1 MWLMF
6 WKTIRRLWIWLLMA
20 VPFVH
25 VTNWVEH
32 VGGASQKPSNPG
44 RLSIPYESIERLL
57 LVSTLDG
64 SIHAVGQQSGDSKWT
79 FKEEP
84 IIKVPAEIADK
95 GLMFLPDPK
104 DGSLYAVSSN
114 SDGLKKLPFTIPDL
128 VTASPCR
135 STDGILY
142 TGRKL
147 DSWLVID
154 AATGEM
160 QQTMTTET
168 TQNACPKSDGS
179 ALFLGRT
186 EFTLTMFDS
195 TSRERVWNVTYI
207 DYGNHVAMDDSDYRL
222 RHFSS
227 ITDGSVVT
235 LDGQTGE
242 MLWDGSYSS
251 PVVAMYTVH
260 PEGLRKVAVTSISP
274 QTMDHLLD
282 GRDFPEWRNRLLGY
296 KKAAALIPTL
306 YIGEFDNRMFAMHA
320 VVEDG
325 SVPIVPRGWSPPL
338 LEGPSSA
345 NAEPTPTFDSS
356 DLASRIVT
364 IMPEPVKPTA
374 SAVKPVVLMGHHEI
388 PEDSHAVLIPSNSYP
403 SKAIITG
410 TDSVILPLKQPEVTP
425 VPSGVD
431 NATAVVGE
439 GRELWLRIV
448 LSDRVFVGGVVT
460 LLLGFLALFYLI
472 PRPIVIVSNQPLSAQ
487 TSSWSQAGSGNGA
500 ADYIP
505 EGYSKVGK
513 IMFNPKEILGQGCE
527 GTFVYKGRFDNRD
540 VAVKRILP
548 DCFSFADR
556 EVDLL
561 RESDEHPN
569 VIRYFCTEEDAQFR
583 YIALELC
590 TATLQEYV
598 TSRDAFDNLETTD
611 VLYQASSGLAHL
623 HSLNIVHR
631 DIKPHNVLIS
641 QPNQLGQVKAMIS
654 DFGLCKK
661 LSAGR
666 RSFSR
671 RSGAAGT
678 EGWIAPEMLTGE
690 ERTTTAVD
698 MFSLGCVFYYVL
710 SSGKHPF
717 GDSLHRQANIL
728 TGHYSLDKLSPDDSI
743 PRELIT
749 QMIERLPAD
758 RPTSKSILKH
768 PFFWNREKQLMFF
781 QDVSD
786 RIEKEALDC
795 EILVTLETNA
805 PDVVKNDWR
814 QNITI
819 ELQTDLRK
827 FRAYKGKSVRDLLR
841 AMRNKKHHYR
851 ELPDEVKESL
861 GPVPD
866 GFVHYFTSR
875 FPQLLPH
882 VYQAIGQHCK
892 EERVFQKYYP
902 QPQEDRTF
910 NIVREVIS

>member
-1 MWLMF
+1 MWLTMG
-6 WKTIRRLWIWLLMA
+6 KIIRRVWVWLL
-20 VPFVH
+20 VVLPFVNVADFVKH
-25 VTNWVEH
+25 GVKSE
-32 VGGASQKPSNPG
+32 SRKPANPG
-44 RLSIPYESIERLL
+44 RLSIPYESMEGLL

-64 SIHAVGQQSGDSKWT
+64 SIHAVGQKSGDSKWT

-104 DGSLYAVSSN
+104 DGSLYAISSN

-135 STDGILY
+135 SSDGILY

-154 AATGEM
+154 SSTGEM

-168 TQNACPKSDGS
+168 TQNACPMSDGS
-179 ALFLGRT
+179 TLFLGRT

-195 TSRERVWNVTYI
+195 NSRERVWNVTYI
-207 DYGNHVAMDDSDYRL
+207 DYGNHVAMDDSDYGL

-235 LDGQTGE
+235 LDSRTGE

-260 PEGLRKVAVTSISP
+260 PEGIRKVAVTSISP
-274 QTMDHLLD
+274 HTMGHLLD
-282 GRDFPEWRNRLLGY
+282 GRDFPELRNRLLGY
-296 KKAAALIPTL
+296 EKKTALIPTL
-306 YIGEFDNRMFAMHA
+306 YVSEYDNGMFAMHA

-338 LEGPSSA
+338 LEGPVSA
-345 NAEPTPTFDSS
+345 DPDPTPTFDSGN
-356 DLASRIVT
+356 LASRVVA
-364 IMPEPVKPTA
+364 IMPGPVKPTP
-374 SAVKPVVLMGHHEI
+374 STVKPVLLMGHHEI
-388 PEDSHAVLIPSNSYP
+388 PEDSHAALIPTNPYP
-403 SKAIITG
+403 NKAIVTST
-410 TDSVILPLKQPEVTP
+410 TDRVILPIKRPELTP
-425 VPSGVD
+425 APPQGEHND
-431 NATAVVGE
+431 TAVVGQGGE
-439 GRELWLRIV
+439 VWFRIV
-448 LSDRVFVGGVVT
+448 LSDKVFVGGVVT

-472 PRPIVIVSNQPLSAQ
+472 PKPIVIVSNQPRSAQ
-487 TSSWSQAGSGNGA
+487 TSNQSQSSYGDSA
-500 ADYIP
+500 ADDVP
-505 EGYSKVGK
+505 EGYTKVGK

-548 DCFSFADR
+548 DCFCFADR

-569 VIRYFCTEEDAQFR
+569 VIRYFCMEEDAQFR

-590 TATLQEYV
+590 TATLQEFV
-598 TSRDAFDNLETTD
+598 ANRSQFANLETTD

-641 QPNQLGQVKAMIS
+641 QPNQHGQVKAMIS

-698 MFSLGCVFYYVL
+698 VFSLGCVFYYLL

-728 TGHYSLDKLSPDDSI
+728 TGCYSLDKLSPDDLIS
-743 PRELIT
+743 RELIS

-758 RPTSKSILKH
+758 RPTSRSILKH

-795 EILVTLETNA
+795 ELLVTMETNA
-805 PDVVKNDWR
+805 SEVVKNDWR
-814 QNITI
+814 KNITE

-827 FRAYKGKSVRDLLR
+827 FRAYKGKSVRDLIR

-875 FPQLLPH
+875 FPKLLPH
-882 VYQAIGQHCK
+882 VYQAVGQHCR

-902 QPQEDRTF
+902 QPQE
-910 NIVREVIS
+910 VEVLSSQR